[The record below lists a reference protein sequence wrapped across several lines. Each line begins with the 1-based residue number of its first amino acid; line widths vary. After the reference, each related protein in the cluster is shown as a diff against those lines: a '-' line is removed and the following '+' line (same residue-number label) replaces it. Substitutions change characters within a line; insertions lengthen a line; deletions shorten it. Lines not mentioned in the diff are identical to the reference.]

1 MINKVTI
8 ENKTENTHL
17 FKNLEYKICL
27 ISLYSSSSIGLRY
40 LASTL
45 RRAGFNV
52 SMVFFKEKNIAL
64 DLMELPTEKEYDRL
78 IDLIKDI
85 DPDIIGMGVRS
96 SFFKIASE
104 ITHRVQ
110 KKIWKPVIWGGT
122 HATVAP
128 EQSIQVADM
137 VCLGEGEHVLL
148 DLAQKLSQNQDI
160 SNIQNLWAK
169 ASGQIVKNPIR
180 DLFQNVDSLPFP
192 DYVNENK
199 YFIENQ
205 EISYGDPGLLA
216 FNLDIMTSRG
226 CPYHCSY
233 CSNSLFHK
241 LYKGKGRIVRQRS
254 VQNVL
259 DEIRTHKKLFPKLK
273 RIDFIDEVF
282 SWDREWVEEF
292 VEHYKKD
299 IRLPF
304 HCMQHPNTT
313 DKGIMKMLKDAGLER
328 VEIGIQTGS
337 ERVRRKV
344 FKRPVSDENLIKT
357 SQIMRDLRIVPFYDV
372 IVDNPFETSED
383 KKQGLDLLLKMSR
396 PFYMHMFSLIYFPNT
411 MLTQKALEAKLITE
425 DQVEGNVTQSFDQM
439 YVSLKHP
446 RPPQDRFW
454 ISLYSLTS
462 KRFVPKKLIK
472 FLSKISFL
480 QRYPRPLVFIASL
493 CNTVKLGSIAV
504 KWLLEGKP
512 VFSSLGKRSK
522 SKKQGS
528 RIV

>member
-1 MINKVTI
+1 MKNNITL
-8 ENKTENTHL
+8 ENKKENKL
-17 FKNLEYKICL
+17 LSKYSEYKICL
-27 ISLYSSSSIGLRY
+27 ISLYSSSSIGIRY
-40 LASTL
+40 LASVL
-45 RRAGFNV
+45 RKHEFDV
-52 SMVFFKEKNIAL
+52 SIIFFKEKNIAL
-64 DLMELPTEKEYDRL
+64 DLMELPTKGEYNRL
-78 IDLIKDI
+78 IELIGDL
-85 DPDIIGMGVRS
+85 DPNLVGMGVRS
-96 SFFKIASE
+96 SFFEIAGE
-104 ITHRVQ
+104 ITRGIQ
-110 KKIWKPVIWGGT
+110 EKIRKPVIWGGT

-137 VCLGEGEHVLL
+137 ICLGEGEHVLL
-148 DLAQKLSQNQDI
+148 ELAQRLSQDQKYSD
-160 SNIQNLWAK
+160 IQNLWVK
-169 ASGQIVKNPIR
+169 ENGQLIKNPIR
-180 DLFQNVDSLPFP
+180 PLFQDVDSLPFP

-199 YFIENQ
+199 YFVENQ
-205 EISYGDPGLLA
+205 NISHQDPGLQA

-259 DEIRTHKKLFPKLK
+259 DEIRTHKELFPKLK

-299 IRLPF
+299 IDLPF

-313 DKGIMKMLKDAGLER
+313 DKEIMRMLKDAGLER

-337 ERVRRKV
+337 ERVRKKV

-357 SQIMRDLRIVPFYDV
+357 SQIMRDLKIVPFYDI
-372 IVDNPFETSED
+372 IVDNPFETPED

-411 MLTQKALEAKLITE
+411 ILTQKALEAKLITE

-439 YVSLKHP
+439 YVSLRHP
-446 RPPQDRFW
+446 RPAQDRFW

-472 FLSKISFL
+472 FLSRIKFL
-480 QRYPRPLVFIASL
+480 QSYPGPLVSFASL